1 MQNLEQFYFPGSS
14 LCPGHPWEKLLAQ
27 RKQDPGVV
35 KVPGTQRSQLKPLC
49 FRHKGPFGGAA
60 QLSLGFHS
68 VQFSLP
74 SILQPTQPGSP
85 RNEGPVLLSKRCPIK
100 SRQSVSGHMLCQ
112 LERLAWEATVSWM
125 MDLGEAAGG
134 SGKSLESDHTK

>member
-1 MQNLEQFYFPGSS
+1 M
-14 LCPGHPWEKLLAQ
+14 
-27 RKQDPGVV
+27 V

-68 VQFSLP
+68 VRFSLP
-74 SILQPTQPGSP
+74 SILQPTQPESP
-85 RNEGPVLLSKRCPIK
+85 RSEGPVLLSKRCPIK

-134 SGKSLESDHTK
+134 SGKSLESDHTRLNSGPVKHTGRVITDKFPNCSAHLFLHL